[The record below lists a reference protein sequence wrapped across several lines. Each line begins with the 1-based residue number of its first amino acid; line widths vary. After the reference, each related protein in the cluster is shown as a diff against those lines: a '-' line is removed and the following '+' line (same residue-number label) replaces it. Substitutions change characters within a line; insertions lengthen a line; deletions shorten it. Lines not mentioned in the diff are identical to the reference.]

1 MSNNYIIH
9 ENGIDILRLTKKI
22 WKDKFKIF
30 LSIVF
35 SLVIAL
41 AFQNFQT
48 RNFTATTEI
57 KTISSSERDAFISL
71 ENLINS
77 VNLNISGI
85 NDSNQKFVFSKD
97 FFLNL
102 FKEVLNE
109 RDVFEKA
116 IHKFNL
122 LDLKNYSNE
131 KEYEEAINNLAN
143 SVKITTVLDKK
154 NPDLEIKNFIEF
166 LHDNETKWNLILA
179 DVNESTNRIVRQNLR
194 KKIDIIISI
203 ATENKNF
210 EINAHS
216 TKIKNLI
223 TDYDRQTS
231 DRIAYLSEQANIAN
245 QLGIA
250 KNNLEVQTFVTGNT
264 LQPYVRPSSPYYL
277 RGYEAIEKEIE
288 LIQQRTDKKAFIE
301 GLFNLEQIKR
311 DLEQDRSID
320 RIKYH
325 YELSPLGKEKNFSA
339 ANINVGNTKYIYKN
353 FNKIII
359 LSILLGIIIGI
370 IYILI
375 PIKNLSNKSN
385 RNK

>member
-1 MSNNYIIH
+1 MSNNYIID
-9 ENGIDILRLTKKI
+9 ENGINILRLTKKI
-22 WKDKFKIF
+22 WKDKFKVF

-35 SLVIAL
+35 SLLITL

-57 KTISSSERDAFISL
+57 KTISSSERDTFITL

-77 VNLNISGI
+77 INLNIISDI
-85 NDSNQKFVFSKD
+85 SASKQKFNFSRD

-131 KEYEEAINNLAN
+131 KEYKEAITKLTN
-143 SVKITTVLDKK
+143 SVKITTVLGKK
-154 NPDLEIKNFIEF
+154 NSDLETKNFIKF

-179 DVNESTNRIVRQNLR
+179 DVNESANRIVRQNLR

-203 ATENKNF
+203 ATENKKF
-210 EINAHS
+210 EINAIS

-223 TDYDRQTS
+223 NDYDRQTS
-231 DRIAYLSEQANIAN
+231 DRIAYLREQADIAN
-245 QLGIA
+245 QLGIT
-250 KNNLEVQTFVTGNT
+250 KNNLEVQTFVTGTGNT
-264 LQPYVRPSSPYYL
+264 QQPFVRPSSQYYL

-288 LIQQRTDKKAFIE
+288 LIQQRTDKKAFIG
-301 GLFNLEQIKR
+301 GLFNLEKIKR
-311 DLEQDRSID
+311 DLEQEKFID

-325 YELSPLGKEKNFSA
+325 YELSPLGKEKNFTA
-339 ANINVGNTKYIYKN
+339 ANINVGNTKYLYKN
-353 FNKIII
+353 FYKIII
-359 LSILLGIIIGI
+359 LSIILGTIIGI

-375 PIKNLSNKSN
+375 PIKKFI
-385 RNK
+385 K